1 MIIKD
6 NNYMLTMK
14 EITERSEGTEL
25 SDEYSRFMRNQ
36 NSNKIIKNSSKNQ

>member
-1 MIIKD
+1 MNAKD

-25 SDEYSRFMRNQ
+25 SDEYSRFIKNQ
-36 NSNKIIKNSSKNQ
+36 NSSKIIKNSSKN